1 MHDCKQRPSRPSS
14 HMGRGQTRGSSLKR
28 GEIPW
33 HWQCSS
39 RVDKAWQ
46 GKNGEGPYC
55 TVEKS
60 RRTNNGPKNRW
71 NHSTHPFPKKKKIY
85 RKQCQNYRTISLLV
99 HSNKARLKVI
109 QNHLRLMAEELSEEQ
124 AGFRAGKSTAEQT
137 VNSCI
142 LTENMAKRSI
152 IMSSISDGFWWFFG
166 FWSGMRSLGTW
177 WNSTLTRVLFKP
189 SKHWTRAGWAQ
200 YLTVRWE
207 ISFQQ
212 WVFIKAT
219 LCHTAVQ
226 NIPVRHGSLFN
237 QNPVLLT
244 MRTLWTDWQTVQMH
258 KGWTDKSKIMV
269 NTTMSGVQ
277 LEEVHSFKY
286 VGTTFSEDGSCT
298 ADIHIRI
305 SMATAAVGKLNSWD
319 SKNIRFIFKY
329 RLHKFPI
336 IPYAV
341 QLWDV
346 NLVCQDG
353 QRIHAFETKLLRRLL
368 HITYKD
374 CSSNDFLWCT
384 VTTLVGPQENLL
396 ITVKWRKLVWFDHD
410 IRHKNLWQQVPLNHP
425 HRWAS

>member
-1 MHDCKQRPSRPSS
+1 MKFYIDK
-14 HMGRGQTRGSSLKR
+14 GLVQTIEAL
-28 GEIPW
+28 
-33 HWQCSS
+33 
-39 RVDKAWQ
+39 
-46 GKNGEGPYC
+46 
-55 TVEKS
+55 
-60 RRTNNGPKNRW
+60 
-71 NHSTHPFPKKKKIY
+71 
-85 RKQCQNYRTISLLV
+85 
-99 HSNKARLKVI
+99 NK
-109 QNHLRLMAEELSEEQ
+109 
-124 AGFRAGKSTAEQT
+124 GW
-137 VNSCI
+137 
-142 LTENMAKRSI
+142 
-152 IMSSISDGFWWFFG
+152 MSSVFDCQVGDIIPTVGVYQGYPVSHCC
-166 FWSGMRSLGTW
+166 SKYSCKTW
-177 WNSTLTRVLFKP
+177 
-189 SKHWTRAGWAQ
+189 
-200 YLTVRWE
+200 E
-207 ISFQQ
+207 
-212 WVFIKAT
+212 
-219 LCHTAVQ
+219 
-226 NIPVRHGSLFN
+226 SLFN
-237 QNPVLLT
+237 QNPVLVT

-319 SKNIRFIFKY
+319 NKNIRFIFKY
-329 RLHKFPI
+329 RLYKFPI

-396 ITVKWRKLVWFDHD
+396 ITVKWHKLVWFDHD
-410 IRHKNLWQQVPLNHP
+410 IRHKNLWQQVPLDHP